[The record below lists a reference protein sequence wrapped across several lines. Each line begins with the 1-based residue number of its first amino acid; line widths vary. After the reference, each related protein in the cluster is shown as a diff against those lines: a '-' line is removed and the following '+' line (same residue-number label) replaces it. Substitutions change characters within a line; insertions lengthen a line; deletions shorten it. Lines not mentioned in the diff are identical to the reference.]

1 MKRLHFFLLLAG
13 ILLTACG
20 GDDDV
25 TSGGDTPKP
34 VTPST
39 PTSWSLEITSPVTR
53 GLSGD
58 ASGITPTWETTDN
71 IYVYYENQRVGVLHP
86 KAHKDN
92 ASEYVQLEG
101 NLDTP
106 VSGAYSPNGK
116 LSFYYQCDKGFS
128 DYTGQDGTLATI
140 ASSFDYHVAE
150 NVSITAVDA
159 VNRKVTVGKFNLMP
173 QQAIARFSFT
183 RPLVAG
189 DVITISEGGN
199 TISSIT
205 LGVNAVN
212 TGYVDVALPLTAYA
226 ASHTLTFDIE
236 HDGDANFYK
245 TIMADKTMQ
254 NGKTYSAKLV
264 LAVQLNG
271 VWWATR
277 NLADPDYGDKVK
289 FPNNEYDGGHLF
301 AWGEIHT
308 RSTRYDEPYTKP
320 DGLDYSQGG
329 NLTPAHDAAYQIWGS
344 AWRMPTGNEMQKLS
358 AAFPEQWSMKNELMN
373 YPGTTAYGMMFSDPN
388 NSAKYIF
395 LPAAGYWTSTQGGA
409 NVEGHYW
416 TSSIWTYYPAPQVR
430 PAIYPSST
438 RFYFNAAYTS
448 KVTNI
453 WDGARNCGCPIR
465 PVLNIQ

>member
-71 IYVYYENQRVGVLHP
+71 IYVYYGNQRVGVLHP
-86 KAHKDN
+86 KEHKDN
-92 ASEYVQLEG
+92 ASSYVQLEG

-106 VSGAYSPNGK
+106 VSGAYSTSGK
-116 LSFYYQCDKGFS
+116 LSFYYQCDKGFN

-150 NVSITAVDA
+150 NVPITAVDA
-159 VNRKVTVGKFNLMP
+159 VNRKVTVGQFNLKP

-183 RPLVAG
+183 RPLVAN

-205 LGVNAVN
+205 LGANANVAEN
-212 TGYVDVALPLTAYA
+212 TGYIDVALPLTANA
-226 ASHTLTFDIE
+226 EKHTLTFDIKR
-236 HDGDANFYK
+236 GNDANFYK
-245 TIMADKTMQ
+245 TIMADKTIQ
-254 NGKTYSAKLV
+254 NGKTYKAALV

-277 NLADPDYGDKVK
+277 NLADPLYGGKK
-289 FPNNEYDGGHLF
+289 FPDNEYDGGHYF
-301 AWGEIHT
+301 AWGEKNT
-308 RSTRYDEPYTKP
+308 RNTRYDTPYDKP
-320 DGLDYSQGG
+320 NDLNYSVGG
-329 NLTPAHDAAYQIWGS
+329 NLSSGHDAAYQIWGR

-373 YPGTTAYGMMFSDPN
+373 YPGTTAYGMKFSDPN
-388 NSAKYIF
+388 NSDKYIF
-395 LPAAGYWTSTQGGA
+395 LPAAGYWTSASGGA

-416 TSSIWTYYPAPQVR
+416 TSSIWTYLDEAP
-430 PAIYPSST
+430 YDYST
-438 RFYFNAAYTS
+438 RFYFNAAHTE